1 MNNVTRLLIEFIDSL
16 DVETQYQ
23 LGEMN
28 QIHFIV
34 AVLELID
41 VNTQDKISDDVLDI
55 EWRQIWNTK
64 T

>member
-34 AVLELID
+34 AVLELVD